1 MQPSNHLD
9 FTERAARST
18 GENQDS
24 PESLPTRNQPAG
36 FASPGVGPERD
47 NAFASLS
54 ANGKLKMHGNHSLAG
69 HAHACSANQAAAPKT
84 RVASAFAALLLAFA
98 LTFSGFGCASTAAPD
113 DTSTGGN
120 TPAAS
125 QPQDNGEVDSAT
137 DSARATIADIPAY
150 SGALCININGGVP
163 GFTAQDEARG
173 AFMQFSEL
181 DFEGRC
187 GEAFARIGTDTVSND
202 KRGDISSVHP
212 SGWVQRKY
220 SFVDDG
226 MLYNRC
232 HLIAHQLCGEDA
244 NERNLITGTRT
255 FNVIGMLY
263 YEELVG
269 DYVRATGNHVL
280 YRVTPLFAANDL
292 VARGVQMEAKSI
304 EDNGEA
310 VQFNVFVYNVEPGV
324 AIDYVTGES
333 QESADTPAVASKGEG
348 TITTT
353 AAARAA
359 QAAGESGASS
369 SSTGNASESSDAGAS
384 GSGSSSTSAN
394 ASDTASSSAEQH
406 DYILNMKNK
415 KFHLPTCSAANDIA
429 AANRQDFT
437 GTRDELI
444 AKGYSPCGICNP

>member
-18 GENQDS
+18 SANRDS
-24 PESLPTRNQPAG
+24 LESLPTRNQPAG
-36 FASPGVGPERD
+36 FANPGVGPERD
-47 NAFASLS
+47 NAFVSLS
-54 ANGKLKMHGNHSLAG
+54 ANGKPKARGNHSLAG
-69 HAHACSANQAAAPKT
+69 HAHVGGTDQAAVPKT
-84 RVASAFAALLLAFA
+84 RVASTFAALLLAFA
-98 LTFSGFGCASTAAPD
+98 LAFSGFGCASTAAPD

-120 TPAAS
+120 APAAS

-150 SGALCININGGVP
+150 SGALCVNINGGVP

-255 FNVIGMLY
+255 FNVMGMLY

-348 TITTT
+348 TITTA

-369 SSTGNASESSDAGAS
+369 STGNAGESSGASAS
-384 GSGSSSTSAN
+384 GSGSGSTSAN

-406 DYILNMKNK
+406 DYILNVKNK
-415 KFHLPTCSAANDIA
+415 KFHLSTCSAANDIA

-444 AKGYSPCGICNP
+444 AKGYSPCGICKP

>member
-1 MQPSNHLD
+1 MKDTRTFPLPQRIAAALAALALAFSFALPATGCTVSIGDNAAGSGSSISSSD
-9 FTERAARST
+9 GSAGTYGGSDDARSA
-18 GENQDS
+18 Q
-24 PESLPTRNQPAG
+24 
-36 FASPGVGPERD
+36 
-47 NAFASLS
+47 
-54 ANGKLKMHGNHSLAG
+54 
-69 HAHACSANQAAAPKT
+69 
-84 RVASAFAALLLAFA
+84 
-98 LTFSGFGCASTAAPD
+98 
-113 DTSTGGN
+113 
-120 TPAAS
+120 
-125 QPQDNGEVDSAT
+125 
-137 DSARATIADIPAY
+137 ATIADIPAY
-150 SGALCININGGVP
+150 TGALCIDINHGEP
-163 GFTAQDEARG
+163 GFTAQDETRG
-173 AFMQFSEL
+173 TFMQFSDL

-187 GEAFARIGTDTVSND
+187 GTAFARIGPDTISNE
-202 KRGDISSVHP
+202 KRGDISQVHP

-226 MLYNRC
+226 ILYNRC

-348 TITTT
+348 TITTA

-359 QAAGESGASS
+359 QATGESGAH
-369 SSTGNASESSDAGAS
+369 SSTGNAGESSDAGAS

-406 DYILNMKNK
+406 DYILNVKNK
-415 KFHLPTCSAANDIA
+415 KFHLPTCSAVNDIA

>member
-18 GENQDS
+18 SANQDS
-24 PESLPTRNQPAG
+24 PENLPARNQPAG
-36 FASPGVGPERD
+36 FANPGVGPERA
-47 NAFASLS
+47 NAFASLFAS
-54 ANGKLKMHGNHSLAG
+54 GKPKTCGNRSLAG
-69 HAHACSANQAAAPKT
+69 HTHACHANQATAPKT
-84 RVASAFAALLLAFA
+84 RVASAFATLLLAFA
-98 LTFSGFGCASTAAPD
+98 LAFSGFGCASTAAPD

-125 QPQDNGEVDSAT
+125 QPQDNGEVDNAT

-187 GEAFARIGTDTVSND
+187 GEAFARIDTDTVSND

-255 FNVIGMLY
+255 FNVVGMLY

-280 YRVTPLFAANDL
+280 YRVTPMFAANDL

-333 QESADTPAVASKGEG
+333 QESANTPAVASKGEG
-348 TITTT
+348 TITTA

-369 SSTGNASESSDAGAS
+369 SFAGNAGESSSAGAS
-384 GSGSSSTSAN
+384 SFGSGSTSAN

-406 DYILNMKNK
+406 DYILNVKNK
-415 KFHLPTCSAANDIA
+415 KFHLPTCSAVNDIA

-444 AKGYSPCGICNP
+444 AKGYSPCGICKP

>member
-1 MQPSNHLD
+1 MQPSNHSDL
-9 FTERAARST
+9 TERAARST
-18 GENQDS
+18 GKNQDS
-24 PESLPTRNQPAG
+24 PESLPVRNQPVA
-36 FASPGVGPERD
+36 FADPGADPECA
-47 NAFASLS
+47 NAFANLF
-54 ANGKLKMHGNHSLAG
+54 ANGKPKARGNCSLTGHFHAG
-69 HAHACSANQAAAPKT
+69 NANQAAAPKT

-113 DTSTGGN
+113 DTSTAGN
-120 TPAAS
+120 APAAS
-125 QPQDNGEVDSAT
+125 QPQDNGEVDNTT

-163 GFTAQDEARG
+163 GFTTQDEARG

-269 DYVRATGNHVL
+269 AYVRATGNHVL

-348 TITTT
+348 TITTA

-359 QAAGESGASS
+359 QAAGERGASS
-369 SSTGNASESSDAGAS
+369 SIGNAGESSSAGAS

-406 DYILNMKNK
+406 DYILNVKNK
-415 KFHLPTCSAANDIA
+415 KFHLPTCSAVNDIA

-444 AKGYSPCGICNP
+444 AKGYSPCGICKP